1 MTQVN
6 LYVGG
11 RWRAAA
17 DAQSVPT
24 TSPVTG
30 AVIGE
35 IAQGT
40 RDDASA
46 AARAAC
52 DAFGSWSVVNVFGR
66 ADAVR
71 RIGDACRARRDEL
84 AHALTLDQGKALYA
98 ESYPEVDDLI
108 GYWTG
113 AAEDI
118 IRFDGVV
125 APSRLPGARVLIE
138 RRPLGAVGVI
148 TPWNWPYTMPAQ
160 LIAPALA
167 AGNTVVWVPAPSTSL
182 CSALLMECIVEA
194 DLPDGVVN
202 FLPGAGPV
210 VGDEIAGHPLLAAI
224 AFVGSTATG
233 QRVSARAAG
242 KTQIIEMGNNG
253 PLVVMD
259 DADLDR
265 AVDGAV
271 LGAFM
276 NAGQSCAA
284 AERILVHRDVHTEFT
299 EALAER
305 VAKQVVLGDPF
316 APDTTMGPLNNAAV
330 AAKMALHVRDAL
342 DRGAAV
348 VTGGGCEPDRPLY
361 WQPTVLDNVSRDALV
376 AHEETFGPI
385 APIIPVETLSDA
397 IELTNALPYGLM
409 AAIYTGSTA
418 TGLRYADAVKSAWV
432 NVNESTNHWES
443 HLPFGGGA
451 GTASGIGRVGGR
463 YALDS
468 LTQTRTV
475 VLGGV

>member
-1 MTQVN
+1 MSDVN
-6 LYVGG
+6 LFING
-11 RWRAAA
+11 RWRATDDYA
-17 DAQSVPT
+17 PT

-30 AVIGE
+30 EVIGHV
-35 IAQGT
+35 AQGT
-40 RDDASA
+40 REDASA
-46 AARAAC
+46 AAQAAQA
-52 DAFGSWSVVNVFGR
+52 AFGDWAATNVFER

-71 RIGDACRARRDEL
+71 RIGKACQARRDDL
-84 AHALTLDQGKALYA
+84 ARALTSDQGKALHA
-98 ESYPEVDDLI
+98 EAYPEVDDLI
-108 GYWTG
+108 GYWLG

-118 IRFDGVV
+118 VRFDGAV

-160 LIAPALA
+160 LIGPALA
-167 AGNTVVWVPAPSTSL
+167 AGNTVVWIPAPSTSL
-182 CSALLMECIVEA
+182 CSAVLMECVAEA
-194 DLPDGVVN
+194 GLPDGVVN

-210 VGDEIAGHPLLAAI
+210 VGDEIAGHPLLVAI
-224 AFVGSTATG
+224 TFVGSTATG
-233 QRVSARAAG
+233 MTVAARAAG

-265 AVDGAV
+265 AVDGAI

-284 AERILVHRDVHTEFT
+284 AERILVHSDVHAAFVS
-299 EALAER
+299 ALAEQ
-305 VAKQVVLGDPF
+305 VGKQVTLGDPF
-316 APDTTMGPLNNAAV
+316 APDTTMGPLNNTAV
-330 AAKMALHVRDAL
+330 ADKMALHVRDAL
-342 DRGAAV
+342 GRGADL
-348 VTGGGCEPDRPLY
+348 VTGGACEPGRPLY

-376 AHEETFGPI
+376 AREETFGPI
-385 APIIPVETLSDA
+385 APVIPVESLDDA
-397 IELTNALPYGLM
+397 VALTNELPYGLM
-409 AAIYTGSTA
+409 AAIYTRSAA

-432 NVNESTNHWES
+432 NINESTNHWEP

-463 YALDS
+463 YALES